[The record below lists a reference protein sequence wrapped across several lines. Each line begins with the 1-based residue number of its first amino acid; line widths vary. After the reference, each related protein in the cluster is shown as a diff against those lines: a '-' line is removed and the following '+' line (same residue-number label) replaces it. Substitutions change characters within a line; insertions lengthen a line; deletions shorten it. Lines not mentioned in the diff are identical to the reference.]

1 MAALAEATVMAI
13 KRGKSSITISGNA
26 QVNATD
32 KVDPEISYL
41 GSGTDLAVIGGG
53 YGDTA
58 EITIS
63 DSAVVKAK
71 AENRESDNGRGF
83 GTGAVIGGGVGSS
96 SKNEQR
102 QGHH

>member
-1 MAALAEATVMAI
+1 MAI
-13 KRGKSSITISGNA
+13 KGETSITISGNA

-58 EITIS
+58 R
-63 DSAVVKAK
+63 DHHL
-71 AENRESDNGRGF
+71 
-83 GTGAVIGGGVGSS
+83 
-96 SKNEQR
+96 R
-102 QGHH
+102 QCQ